1 MPEYTRS
8 LTIDAEP
15 DELFE
20 YLSKVENLPDYFS
33 RMTDAHSITGDEVEV
48 TARVPEAQQ
57 SSESPGSDD
66 SGEVTAYTSFE
77 IDADHRALKWGLADW
92 ATRTEHTYH
101 GELTVTPAEEGATVE
116 VTLHTEHD
124 DPRINDGID
133 ETLNN
138 IAEQVASRPGLQS

>member
-1 MPEYTRS
+1 MPDYKRS
-8 LTIDAEP
+8 LTIDADP

-33 RMTDAHSITGDEVEV
+33 RMTDAHAITGDEVKV
-48 TARVPEAQQ
+48 TAQVPEA
-57 SSESPGSDD
+57 EGTDEL
-66 SGEVTAYTSFE
+66 GEVEAYTSFE

-101 GELTVTPAEEGATVE
+101 GELSVTPAGAGATVE

-124 DPRINDGID
+124 DDAINDGID
-133 ETLNN
+133 ETLRN
-138 IAEQVASRPGLQS
+138 IAVKVAGQPDLQA